1 MKQEEKEALLEY
13 LVQFSNIEKRFPLFQ
28 GVQDPEAVADF
39 IGIDV
44 ENFKKIRDSFDGQ
57 VRQAAEEILKDA
69 AMLDKVGN
77 LPFKPD
83 DTIAVI
89 GDSLT
94 DDRQSWFHIFSRVL
108 NMVIPKA
115 KFQFIDA
122 SISDSLSADALRRL
136 ERDVM
141 AKDPDWVFI
150 ALGSQDAMRLHLT
163 TGRTL
168 VSLAEFWENINAIES
183 AILQNCKNPPVWITP
198 PPVIP
203 ELMQQMPLHDGI
215 VDEQDLRD
223 FREVIAGKTG
233 YIVDPSGTRMGNPP
247 KEWNYLNDGF
257 RPSLAGNM
265 ETVRSILL
273 TMGKKMDDVQ

>member
-44 ENFKKIRDSFDGQ
+44 ENFKKIRESFDGQ
-57 VRQAAEEILKDA
+57 VRQAAEEILKDET
-69 AMLDKVGN
+69 MLKNAEN

-89 GDSLT
+89 GDSVT
-94 DDRQSWFHIFSRVL
+94 DDRQSWFHILSNVL
-108 NMVIPKA
+108 DMVIPKA
-115 KFQFIDA
+115 KFRYVDA

-141 AKDPDWVFI
+141 AKDPDWIFV
-150 ALGSQDAMRLHLT
+150 ALGSQDAMRLHLI

-168 VSLAEFWENINAIES
+168 VSLSEFWENINAIES
-183 AILQNCKNPPVWITP
+183 AIVQNCKNPPVWITP

-203 ELMQQMPLHDGI
+203 ELMQQMPLLDGI
-215 VDEQDLRD
+215 VDDQDLRD

-233 YIVDPSGTRMGNPP
+233 FIVDPSGSRMGNPP

-265 ETVRSILL
+265 ETVRSVLL
-273 TMGKKMDDVQ
+273 TMGRKTD

>member
-1 MKQEEKEALLEY
+1 MKQEDKEALLEY

-28 GVQDPEAVADF
+28 GIQDPEAVADF

-44 ENFKKIRDSFDGQ
+44 ENLKKIRKSFDDQ

-69 AMLDKVGN
+69 VMLEKTGN

-89 GDSLT
+89 GDSVT
-94 DDRQSWFHIFSRVL
+94 DDRQSWFHIFSSVL
-108 NMVIPKA
+108 DMVVPKA
-115 KFQFIDA
+115 SFQYIDA

-136 ERDVM
+136 ERDVV
-141 AKDPDWVFI
+141 AKKPDWVFV
-150 ALGSQDAMRLHLT
+150 ALGSQDAMRLHLI

-168 VSLAEFWENINAIES
+168 VSLAEFWENINAMES
-183 AILQNCKNPPVWITP
+183 GILQNCKNPPVWITP

-203 ELMQQMPLHDGI
+203 ELMQQMPLLDGI

-233 YIVDPSGTRMGNPP
+233 YIVDPSGSRMGNPP

-273 TMGKKMDDVQ
+273 TMGGNVDE